1 MTVFPI
7 NKLDSLKILIEK
19 TDPDK
24 TRPSTFV
31 YQATHGGSYSNKQN
45 YFVLINRFNSSLM
58 NE

>member
-31 YQATHGGSYSNKQN
+31 YQATHGGSYSNKQI
-45 YFVLINRFNSSLM
+45 YFVLIKQI
-58 NE
+58 